1 MRVHTLTCI
10 QQTQSHGALSH
21 TRIHV
26 LTHTHK
32 VRTFKA
38 LTSRSAGGQLSSGRR
53 SPPPGLNEIL
63 TQTPWSRAYAHSSP
77 NCAVLKTM
85 LIRKS
90 ANASAWLLIKI
101 LIGDFFQGTA
111 EWESALSLP
120 PVTMPTQSGSAA
132 HRASWGPRQPLGG
145 GTHKCSGRPSSQKCS
160 GLKGGPAPSAV
171 SLPYS
176 RLPLCSSM
184 SWLWLGSCWERRAEG
199 SEGSEDRV
207 WERRAQMELALPGEA
222 SFPATPCPSWI
233 PSGGSAHPH
242 QTLEG
247 KGVGRGHRARRG
259 PWGR

>member
-1 MRVHTLTCI
+1 MRVHTLTHI
-10 QQTQSHGALSH
+10 QQTQSHGVLSH
-21 TRIHV
+21 MRIHV
-26 LTHTHK
+26 LTHTK

-38 LTSRSAGGQLSSGRR
+38 LTSRRAGGQLYSGRR
-53 SPPPGLNEIL
+53 SPPPGLNETL
-63 TQTPWSRAYAHSSP
+63 TQTAWSRAYAHGSR
-77 NCAVLKTM
+77 NCAVLKTT

-101 LIGDFFQGTA
+101 LIGDFFQGTT

-120 PVTMPTQSGSAA
+120 PVPMPTQSGSAA
-132 HRASWGPRQPLGG
+132 HRASWSPRQPLGG
-145 GTHKCSGRPSSQKCS
+145 GMRKCSGRPSSQECS

-176 RLPLCSSM
+176 GLPLCSSM

-199 SEGSEDRV
+199 SEGRV
-207 WERRAQMELALPGEA
+207 WERKAQKELALPGEA
-222 SFPATPCPSWI
+222 SFPATPLPILDPLRGLS
-233 PSGGSAHPH
+233 HPH